1 MPYVDGQDIEAIDTS
16 YRTREV
22 GAGWCPRTATVCA
35 RWVWADDLNLQ
46 SLWSRAVAHS
56 RRAIVAT
63 LALCAADAWA
73 AARLRRGCAQ
83 GAAQA
88 RTARGADVLGSPSTQ
103 AAALRTP
110 AHAGALTPLGAAR
123 APRAVR
129 A

>member
-1 MPYVDGQDIEAIDTS
+1 MISTSSPYG
-16 YRTREV
+16 R
-22 GAGWCPRTATVCA
+22 G
-35 RWVWADDLNLQ
+35 
-46 SLWSRAVAHS
+46 LWPILGVPSS
-56 RRAIVAT
+56 P

-123 APRAVR
+123 RARLSR
-129 A
+129 AA